1 VDLSAPRID
10 RIGSAMAREIQSGGA
25 SVAQQRAGSVDG
37 AALRLDA
44 LQRDALAA
52 PLAAFAAAA
61 SEPTA
66 RAAWQDLTAAV
77 AAMEVPLPLLERL
90 GAVVEA
96 ALASGQARREGGAGA
111 ELALRALF
119 IKTPRGR
126 TAADSVTALNAALAA
141 LGGEPLSQASASLRG
156 PGVYALTLETSRL
169 RLVIGF
175 GPDGVRAES
184 AEVEVG

>member
-1 VDLSAPRID
+1 MSEPQRISHLSTNGDTQA
-10 RIGSAMAREIQSGGA
+10 
-25 SVAQQRAGSVDG
+25 AGSVAG
-37 AALRLDA
+37 AALRLDP

-52 PLAAFAAAA
+52 PIGAFAAAA
-61 SEPTA
+61 RDPAA
-66 RAAWQDLTAAV
+66 RTGWQDLAAAV
-77 AAMEVPLPLLERL
+77 AAMEVPQPLLERL

-111 ELALRALF
+111 ELAMRALF

-126 TAADSVTALNAALAA
+126 TAADSVASLNTALGA
-141 LGGEPLSQASASLRG
+141 LGGQSLRAASAALRG

-175 GPDGVRAES
+175 GPDGVRIES

>member
-1 VDLSAPRID
+1 VDLSAPQID
-10 RIGSAMAREIQSGGA
+10 RIAMAREIQSGSA
-25 SVAQQRAGSVDG
+25 SDAQQRAGSLAG

-44 LQRDALAA
+44 LQGDTLVASLG
-52 PLAAFAAAA
+52 AFAAAA
-61 SEPTA
+61 RDPEA
-66 RAAWQDLTAAV
+66 RAAWQDLAAAV
-77 AAMEVPLPLLERL
+77 AELEVPPPLLERL
-90 GAVVEA
+90 GVVVEA

-126 TAADSVTALNAALAA
+126 AAADCVAALNAALAA
-141 LGGEPLSQASASLRG
+141 LGGEPLSAASASLRG

-175 GPDGVRAES
+175 GPDGVRVES

>member
-1 VDLSAPRID
+1 VDLSAPGID
-10 RIGSAMAREIQSGGA
+10 RIGSAMARENQSGVA
-25 SVAQQRAGSVDG
+25 SDAQQRAGSVDG

-52 PLAAFAAAA
+52 PLGAFAAAA
-61 SEPTA
+61 RDPET
-66 RAAWQDLTAAV
+66 RAAWQDLAAAV
-77 AAMEVPLPLLERL
+77 TAMEVPEPLLERL
-90 GAVVEA
+90 GAIVEA

-126 TAADSVTALNAALAA
+126 AAADSVAALNAALAA
-141 LGGEPLSQASASLRG
+141 LGGQPLSAASAALRG
-156 PGVYALTLETSRL
+156 PGVYSLTLETSRL

-175 GPDGVRAES
+175 GPGGVRVES